1 MLQMW
6 LHSVKLFWFIIHSLL
21 IFFEFDSSITVNC
34 EIARIKELSSV
45 SQSDR
50 IISFHAT
57 VDNDEM
63 CNFKL
68 TDRIIPPHFHLPL
81 SYSFESRILFDTQKK
96 IYKDLKNVH
105 FCYLGIEKDANYSKE
120 VIYTSEA
127 NIYCIKSK

>member
-127 NIYCIKSK
+127 NIYYIKSK